1 MKRNKLLTC
10 VSFSALLGLSVMM
23 PAPAAA
29 AQMTP
34 VKGTGCQ
41 AMGESFSVAAAR
53 KIAKDKAVKNAIE
66 SAMVSSQS
74 LFVDVSG
81 ADAKEEYQSIMR
93 IVETT
98 VAGRIIDPR
107 FSDFYEKP
115 KDTHC
120 IDVAGKVDMDELR
133 DLVNSLQGVD
143 PVFENQLRAKTG
155 EYAKAKEPKNAAEAD
170 ARKAALMEFLLK
182 KPVVQTAYGE
192 TPGSDNK
199 TPKQSK
205 AEAEDKALTL
215 ARKVALNRLVARLG
229 DLPPDVLAV
238 PLPQARNMLDAGLK
252 LANKAY
258 MDQGGK
264 PVAEPVWEG
273 GMAIAIVKATYAY
286 QGEAKAF
293 IAAGGAITS
302 KGGAPKGAA
311 AGASMVMMTLN
322 VNGVIPPD
330 VRKLLAKGV
339 EKELGK
345 HYQIFSGK
353 KVEAAENKAVE
364 NYKVNDCHDDD
375 HCVADVANAIGASY
389 AAIATVMKAR
399 GNYVLGLRIY
409 DVAKDDDLFDDEV
422 QCPGCSDA
430 DAAGAF
436 ETLAAKCAAPAQ

>member
-1 MKRNKLLTC
+1 MKRDC
-10 VSFSALLGLSVMM
+10 FSTGLSLAALLAFLAMAPV
-23 PAPAAA
+23 PAHAKD
-29 AQMTP
+29 MTA

-53 KIAKDKAVKNAIE
+53 KLAKDRAVKSAIE

-81 ADAKEEYQSIMR
+81 SDAKEEYQSIMR

-98 VAGRIIDPR
+98 VAGRIVEPR

-133 DLVNSLQGVD
+133 DLVNAIQGVD
-143 PVFENQLRAKTG
+143 PVFENQLRAKTE
-155 EYAKAKEPKNAAEAD
+155 EYAKAKEPKNAAEAE

-182 KPVVQTAYGE
+182 KPVVQIAYGE
-192 TPGSDNK
+192 TPGTDNK

-205 AEAEDKALTL
+205 AEAEDKALVL

-238 PLPQARNMLDAGLK
+238 PLPQAKNMLDAGLK
-252 LANKAY
+252 LAAKSY

-273 GMAIAIVKATYAY
+273 GAAIAIVKAAYAY
-286 QGEAKAF
+286 QGDAKSF
-293 IAAGGAITS
+293 VAAGGAIAS

-311 AGASMVMMTLN
+311 AGAQMVLMSLN

-330 VRKLLAKGV
+330 LRKLLAKGA

-345 HYQIFSGK
+345 RYQIFSGK

-364 NYKVNDCHDDD
+364 NYKANNCHEDD
-375 HCVADVANAIGASY
+375 HCVADVANALGASY
-389 AAIATVMKAR
+389 AAIPAVMKTR

-409 DVAKDDDLFDDEV
+409 DVAKDDDLCDDEV

-430 DAAGAF
+430 DVAGAF
-436 ETLAAKCAAPAQ
+436 DALAAKCADPAR

>member
-1 MKRNKLLTC
+1 MKRNGLLIGI
-10 VSFSALLGLSVMM
+10 SLSALLGFPAMM
-23 PAPAAA
+23 PVPARAA
-29 AQMTP
+29 EMTA

-53 KIAKDKAVKNAIE
+53 KIAKDRAVKNAIE

-133 DLVNSLQGVD
+133 DLVNSIQGVD
-143 PVFENQLRAKTG
+143 PVFENQFRAKTG
-155 EYAKAKEPKNAAEAD
+155 EYAKAKEPKDAAEAD

-192 TPGSDNK
+192 TPGTDNK

-205 AEAEDKALTL
+205 AEAEDKALAL
-215 ARKVALNRLVARLG
+215 ARKVALNRLAARLG

-252 LANKAY
+252 LVNKAY

-273 GMAIAIVKATYAY
+273 GVAIAIVKAAYAY

-293 IAAGGAITS
+293 TAAGGAITS
-302 KGGAPKGAA
+302 KGAPKGAA
-311 AGASMVMMTLN
+311 AGASMVMMSLN

-330 VRKLLAKGV
+330 VRKLFAKGV

-345 HYQIFSGK
+345 RYQIFSGK

-364 NYKVNDCHDDD
+364 NYKVNACHDDD
-375 HCVADVANAIGASY
+375 HCVADVANALGASY
-389 AAIATVMKAR
+389 AAIPTVMKAR

-409 DVAKDDDLFDDEV
+409 DVMKDDDLFDDEA

-430 DAAGAF
+430 DAAGVF
-436 ETLAAKCAAPAQ
+436 EALAAKCAAPAQ